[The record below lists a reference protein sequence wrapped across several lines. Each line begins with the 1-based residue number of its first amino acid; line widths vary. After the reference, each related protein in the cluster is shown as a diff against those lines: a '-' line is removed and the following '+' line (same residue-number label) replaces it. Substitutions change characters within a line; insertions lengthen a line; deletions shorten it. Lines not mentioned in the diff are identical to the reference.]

1 MVKKQIQEWLN
12 VVGKQKNQEWLI
24 VYVNKQEAKRGMSL
38 LGALTNIYEKIRSD
52 FNVGKR
58 ER

>member
-1 MVKKQIQEWLN
+1 MVKKQIQDWLN
-12 VVGKQKNQEWLI
+12 VVGKQKNHEWLI
-24 VYVNKQEAKRGMSL
+24 VYVNKQEAKRSL

-52 FNVGKR
+52 FNIGKK